1 MTIYEMPVSESS
13 EGLAALG
20 RKRIRIP
27 GCVRLGMRFCGFIIG
42 AQEVYPAE
50 DMAAPTY

>member
-1 MTIYEMPVSESS
+1 MTIYEM
-13 EGLAALG
+13 LG
-20 RKRIRIP
+20 T
-27 GCVRLGMRFCGFIIG
+27 RFCRFIIG